1 MFPKTILLL
10 RGPLSDGVGDRLPV
24 QRAVRRQTSNCC
36 PPHGPGPEVA
46 EHVHDE
52 ETNDMV
58 GYLGDDRGDPTIV
71 RAGSIACFW
80 STLAGERVR

>member
-1 MFPKTILLL
+1 
-10 RGPLSDGVGDRLPV
+10 
-24 QRAVRRQTSNCC
+24 
-36 PPHGPGPEVA
+36 VA